1 MIRGTWLGRPL
12 AHFLALG
19 AALFGLDVWL
29 RPSGELVER
38 GEAPPPVVI
47 TAKRVEQI
55 RADFVRNSGMQLTS
69 EHREALIRRE
79 IDEELLYR
87 EALARGLDRW
97 DRSIRYRLV
106 QKMRFLKDAPEGAEE
121 ELHREALELGLGR
134 DDVVVRRIL
143 IQKMR
148 LIAGISGEGK
158 EPTEAEL
165 REYLNRHR
173 DKYLLPARVTLFH
186 VFLSAQGRGSMLK
199 RDAEALLR
207 KLESDA
213 IRPEHSERYG
223 DLFPL
228 GASVGSASRR
238 HLEKLYGPIF
248 AREVM
253 MLPAGAWS
261 GPVSSSYGLHL
272 VWVETHE
279 AARETS
285 LDSVR
290 SQISHRLRAER
301 RDASARE
308 FLERLRQAYTVRVE
322 QPPEDDT

>member
-1 MIRGTWLGRPL
+1 MIRGTWPSRPL

-29 RPSGELVER
+29 RPSAGLLER

-47 TAKRVEQI
+47 TTKRVEQI
-55 RADFVRNSGMQLTS
+55 RADFVRSTGMHLTP
-69 EHREALIRRE
+69 EDGEALIRRE

-106 QKMRFLKDAPEGAEE
+106 QKMRFLKDVPEGAEE

-134 DDVVVRRIL
+134 DDVVVRRLL

-165 REYLNRHR
+165 QAYLNRRR
-173 DKYLLPARVTLFH
+173 DKYLRPARVTLSQ
-186 VFLSAQGRGSMLK
+186 VFLSAQRRGAMLE
-199 RDAEALLR
+199 RDAEALLQ
-207 KLESDA
+207 KLEA
-213 IRPEHSERYG
+213 GAVRPEDSERYG

-228 GASVGSASRR
+228 GRSVGSASRH
-238 HLEKLYGPIF
+238 HLEKLYGPNF

-253 MLPAGAWS
+253 VLPVGAWS
-261 GPVSSSYGLHL
+261 GPVRSSYGLHL
-272 VWVETHE
+272 VWVEAHE

-290 SQISHRLRAER
+290 SQISHRLREER
-301 RDASARE
+301 RNASARE

-322 QPPEDDT
+322 QPPESDE